1 MNTVAISSGPLP
13 ARLAHPAQNMR
24 VLYVEDDDN
33 CREALSAELG
43 DHGVNVES
51 FRDGP
56 SMLEGI
62 TGEVD
67 ADLVLLDWNLPGIS
81 GIDLALELSRR
92 GVVLPVV
99 FLTGQALGTDHEM
112 LAFDRGALDFI
123 DKARG
128 VPIIVQRLRLLVDP
142 ARRRPKV
149 RAEENVRYGRLTLR
163 PSVSR
168 ALWDGQD
175 VDLTLTEYKIVAMFA
190 ANPGNYFSYRQ
201 VYDCMHYAGFLAGC
215 GEDGYRTN
223 VRSAIKRI
231 RGKFRAVAPGFC
243 EIENQPAA
251 GYCWRVIS

>member
-1 MNTVAISSGPLP
+1 MNPVATSGGPLP
-13 ARLAHPAQNMR
+13 ARLAPPGQNMR
-24 VLYVEDDDN
+24 VLYVEDDDD

-43 DHGVNVES
+43 DHGVNVEG

-92 GVVLPVV
+92 GIALPVV
-99 FLTGQALGTDHEM
+99 FLTGQALGTNHEM

-128 VPIIVQRLRLLVDP
+128 AAIIVQRLRLLVDRR
-142 ARRRPKV
+142 RRRPKV
-149 RAEENVRYGRLTLR
+149 EAQEDLRYGRLTLR
-163 PSVSR
+163 RAFSR
-168 ALWDGQD
+168 ALWDDQD
-175 VDLTLTEYKIVAMFA
+175 VDLTLTEYNIVAMFA
-190 ANPGNYFSYRQ
+190 ASPGTYFSYRQ

-231 RGKFRAVAPGFC
+231 RNKFRAVAPGFG

-251 GYCWRVIS
+251 GYCWRMIR